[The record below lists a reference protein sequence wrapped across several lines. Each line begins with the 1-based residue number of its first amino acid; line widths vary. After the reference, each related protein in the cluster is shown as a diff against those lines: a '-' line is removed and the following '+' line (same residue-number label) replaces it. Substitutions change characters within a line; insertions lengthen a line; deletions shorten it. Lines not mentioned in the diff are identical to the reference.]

1 MTNEKRA
8 IVRPLNRAM
17 LPPWRCMSTCPLT
30 TDLMLS
36 LRGEIDG
43 RALESA
49 NLNLLADRCPIEG
62 QSEYQ
67 KVFR

>member
-1 MTNEKRA
+1 MTDEKRA

-17 LPPWRCMSTCPLT
+17 LPPWWCMSTCPLT

-36 LRGEIDG
+36 LRSEIDG